1 MEALR
6 THHIGEGGD
15 MHMESALT
23 DIDGKIGRDVKEVYV
38 GPSALW
44 IAKLIPR
51 RVSFSQ
57 GWFWTTTEICHEGRS
72 DGLAFR
78 QRPDGNGIDVRCHTR
93 GCSRDVAMAGLETA
107 TGLSIQNAYAPT
119 GRPVDRLWWLKHW
132 PWERLAW
139 WGTAALAFAA
149 PLLVGHRVAGRHPQ
163 LPRIRHRLVA
173 DGSVAAATPCQEVLA
188 LTAGASGLDHNPLK
202 ARVGSSTGSALLLCP
217 QAGAIGKAT
226 KQRHLRRCTMTTA
239 TVATG
244 NRTMATVVRP
254 RRSLEELVDQLFA
267 AMGFKDETETAEP
280 SPTRSIHE
288 ARRLRQ
294 AGQALDGA
302 LAVFAGMDMAK
313 ATTREA
319 RWAYTEWKQLVKR
332 RFGDRDVT
340 VYRQGAGRAA
350 ALVPRGDGTLE
361 VAAVLGMR
369 WRPGK
374 VVSERSLRGL
384 RPLGRACP

>member
-1 MEALR
+1 
-6 THHIGEGGD
+6 

-149 PLLVGHRVAGRHPQ
+149 PLLLGHRVAGRHPQ

-267 AMGFKDETETAEP
+267 AMGFKDETETAKP

-294 AGQALDGA
+294 AGQAIDGA

-319 RWAYTEWKQLVKR
+319 RWAYTEWKHLVKR

-350 ALVPRGDGTLE
+350 ALAPTGDDGTLE

-374 VVSERSLRGL
+374 LVSERSLRGL